1 MDYRRAVAQASR
13 AHLLGIDDGPFEK
26 HVSREVPVVGV
37 LMEGHDLVEGV
48 AVSRFPVDGDGA
60 TDFLVRW
67 VSKLRFRDATQ
78 GIVLGGITIAGLGI
92 VDVAA
97 LACALA
103 LPVLVVNRRDPSA
116 SRLREALEAAHLR
129 ERTPLVDRAPTAR
142 CTRRGTW
149 LACAGIGW
157 ERGAELVE
165 ASVHKSDLPEPL
177 RLAHLI
183 ARAVGRGE
191 SRGRV

>member
-1 MDYRRAVAQASR
+1 MGRTGR
-13 AHLLGIDDGPFEK
+13 AHLLGIDDGPFVK
-26 HVSREVPVVGV
+26 HVSRDVPVVGV

-48 AVSRFPVDGDGA
+48 AVSCFPVDGDDA
-60 TDFLVRW
+60 TGFLGGW
-67 VSKLRFRDATQ
+67 VSELRFRDAAQ
-78 GIVLGGITIAGLGI
+78 ALVLGGITIAGLGI

-97 LACALA
+97 LARASG

-116 SRLREALEAAHLR
+116 SRLNEALQAAGLPER
-129 ERTPLVDRAPTAR
+129 TALVERTPPAR
-142 CTRRGTW
+142 RTPGGAW
-149 LACAGIGW
+149 LACAGIDW
-157 ERGAELVE
+157 ERGAELVA